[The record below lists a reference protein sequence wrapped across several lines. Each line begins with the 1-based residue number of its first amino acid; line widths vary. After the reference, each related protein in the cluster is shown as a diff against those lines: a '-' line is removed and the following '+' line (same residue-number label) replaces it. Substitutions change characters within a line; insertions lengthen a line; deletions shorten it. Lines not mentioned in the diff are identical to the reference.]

1 MLEFLIMMFG
11 EWLLCLDCTKRIYY
25 PNVRCNCVHLSW
37 EIIVWSSEV
46 NWKVRF
52 RLSVLSVIH
61 ELFPFD
67 LLCIIHVCSTIMYFY
82 KHSIHRCLTVVSERY
97 LIIFCHRNCF
107 FLSSVMRFAWCACG
121 VSECVSQCRSWVLR
135 VFGFW
140 DCHWLK
146 LYFVYPN

>member
-1 MLEFLIMMFG
+1 MFG
-11 EWLLCLDCTKRIYY
+11 EWLLCLYCTKRIYNS
-25 PNVRCNCVHLSW
+25 NVKWTVFTVSW
-37 EIIVWSSEV
+37 DIIVIAWRSEV

-67 LLCIIHVCSTIMYFY
+67 LWWIIYVYSTCMYFY
-82 KHSIHRCLTVVSERY
+82 MYSIHRCLTVVSERY
-97 LIIFCHRNCF
+97 LFIFCHRNCF
-107 FLSSVMRFAWCACG
+107 FLSSVMRFAWCAWG

-140 DCHWLK
+140 DCRWLK